1 MSWCRRSTITSIC
14 NRTTPL
20 LPLQH
25 SFSTTAAAHKKFKP
39 QELYLLP
46 GQAKVRKS
54 KVPKKV
60 LAWRARREGLSEARE
75 DESEPVAIF
84 AEETEFGRSTLRQ
97 NEGLPFGL
105 KKSRMSRAAR
115 WHDDSRGSAGGSF
128 GLERRTSGRDGKER
142 SASGETNMAQ
152 RIRET
157 RAGLV
162 DLSAPSNTLSTL
174 PNEQSSPPP
183 HPDTVIPSWKIPT
196 PTEYERMAYRRA
208 KHQSKL
214 HKEDLKKRPRGHR
227 GAESPYGQSGAT
239 SLSSALRPQLE
250 RNGRSDDGKDDAER
264 DWSGSRQPEAASQDA
279 FKPLAERPSGRWEP
293 TKKLS
298 IPTMKGLRALH
309 QSDPK
314 TFSHAVLSE
323 KFGVSRE
330 AVARIIR
337 SKFRDEQR

>member
-1 MSWCRRSTITSIC
+1 MSWCRRTAITSIC
-14 NRTTPL
+14 HRITPY

-25 SFSTTAAAHKKFKP
+25 SFSSTAPVNKKFKP

-46 GQAKVRKS
+46 GQPKARKS

-84 AEETEFGRSTLRQ
+84 AEETELDRPTPRQ
-97 NEGLPFGL
+97 DEGLPFGL
-105 KKSRMSRAAR
+105 KKPWLSRAAT
-115 WHDDSRGSAGGSF
+115 WHDDYRGSGGGTF
-128 GLERRTSGRDGKER
+128 GLERRPSGKDGKER
-142 SASGETNMAQ
+142 FASGETHMAQ

-162 DLSAPSNTLSTL
+162 DLSAQSSTS
-174 PNEQSSPPP
+174 PNEQSAPP

-208 KHQSKL
+208 KYQSKL
-214 HKEDLKKRPRGHR
+214 HKEDLKKRPRGRR
-227 GAESPYGQSGAT
+227 GAGSPYGQSGAT
-239 SLSSALRPQLE
+239 SLSSALRPQLK
-250 RNGRSDDGKDDAER
+250 RNNLSDNDKDGAER
-264 DWSGSRQPEAASQDA
+264 DWSDPKQPEPASSDSL
-279 FKPLAERPSGRWEP
+279 KPPVERPFGRWEP

-298 IPTMKGLRALH
+298 IPTMQGLRSLH